1 MIDGGGR
8 QVCTCDLAEVL
19 PVGVPEIGT
28 VLWESQEVMECLPHV
43 QQVAVCQGAPSHGC
57 RGVQDCNGTVL
68 SGNVSMADD
77 NRAWCALRREG
88 RGGEM
93 GTGSSEWNL
102 LLGISVLGETKD
114 QLNNLALKD
123 QLNNLA
129 LKDQWNDMALK
140 DQWNDIAL
148 KDQWN
153 DMAVK
158 DQWNDMALKG
168 PME

>member
-88 RGGEM
+88 KGEE
-93 GTGSSEWNL
+93 GRW
-102 LLGISVLGETKD
+102 VLGQVNGTYCWEYLFWERLWT
-114 QLNNLALKD
+114 N
-123 QLNNLA
+123 
-129 LKDQWNDMALK
+129 
-140 DQWNDIAL
+140 
-148 KDQWN
+148 
-153 DMAVK
+153 
-158 DQWNDMALKG
+158 
-168 PME
+168 